1 MLLISNSLKTI
12 NRNRDWENEETLF
25 KSGLIVNPAKSYS
38 NLGNIMYGKGNAVVA
53 EAVFKEAIRHRS
65 NMADTHYNL

>member
-1 MLLISNSLKTI
+1 MASALKTI
-12 NRNRDWENEETLF
+12 NRNRDWENDETLF
-25 KSGLIVNPAKSYS
+25 KYGIIVNPAKSYS
-38 NLGNIMYGKGNAVVA
+38 NLGNILYAKGNVRVA